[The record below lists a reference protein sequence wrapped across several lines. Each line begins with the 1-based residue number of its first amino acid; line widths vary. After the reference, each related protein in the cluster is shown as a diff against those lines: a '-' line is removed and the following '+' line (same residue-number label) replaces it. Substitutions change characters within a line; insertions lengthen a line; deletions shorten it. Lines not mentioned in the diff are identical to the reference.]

1 MNNIGSDLVRKRLTV
16 KTATRQNV
24 SGYGHLIISPDNAIE
39 GNTGFYE
46 SSVITSPVEFI
57 SNDDTSMTLATM
69 YPRPF
74 EVRWMEYHNKHTQ
87 TFVPIGSKPF
97 VMVLGKPTCR
107 LPDGTWNSKAPESP
121 ILEEVEA
128 FYFDGSAGFVL
139 NIGTWHEFP
148 FAIYADTNVLVI
160 LTNETTSDLKNIEAG
175 EAKGGD
181 LCKRDLQKRFNIIF
195 EVGIEE
201 FQN

>member
-1 MNNIGSDLVRKRLTV
+1 MKNIDSSLIRKRLSV
-16 KTATRQNV
+16 KHATKQSI
-24 SGYGHLIISPDNAIE
+24 SGFGSLIIPPEKKIK
-39 GNTGFYE
+39 GNTGFYG
-46 SSVITSPVEFI
+46 SSVITSPIEFI
-57 SNDDTSMTLATM
+57 SNNDTSLTLATM

-107 LPDGTWNSKAPESP
+107 LPDGTWDSKASENPV
-121 ILEEVEA
+121 IEEVEA

-148 FAIYADTNVLVI
+148 FAIFADTNVLVI
-160 LTNETTSDLKNIEAG
+160 LTNETTNDLKKVEAG

-195 EVGIEE
+195 ELNVEK
-201 FQN
+201 FKN